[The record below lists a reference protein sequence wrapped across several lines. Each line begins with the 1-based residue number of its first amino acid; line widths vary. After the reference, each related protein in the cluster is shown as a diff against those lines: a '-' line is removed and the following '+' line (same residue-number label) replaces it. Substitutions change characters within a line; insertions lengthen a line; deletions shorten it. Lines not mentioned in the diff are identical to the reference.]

1 MDKYTGFMALPYRD
15 LLTYCQSQNAWLR
28 ETIEALVRLESP
40 SHDKAAVDR
49 CGNELERRLTDL
61 GASVERLQQDTRG
74 DHLRAHW
81 KGTRGKAK
89 GTREKTKGPR
99 EKSEGQVLLL
109 GHFDT
114 VWDVGS
120 LQQMPLREVDGR
132 LYGPGIYDMKSGIAV
147 SMLAMRALDSLGAG
161 GRPHVGMLWTTD
173 EEIGSG
179 TSRGVIE
186 EEARRSRA
194 VLVLEPS
201 LPGGA
206 VKTSRKGVGEFELVV
221 HGVAAHAGLDPGK
234 GASAINE
241 LARQILNLEAL
252 QDPDRGVTI
261 NVGVITGGSRPN
273 VVADRASARIDVR
286 VQTMADAA
294 LLESKIRGLRAANPA
309 VGLEVAGAV
318 ERPPLERSADVRRL
332 YERAV
337 GIAAAL
343 GRDLSEGAAGGA
355 SDGNFTAALGVPT
368 LDGLGP
374 QGDGAHALHE
384 HVLVAD
390 LTWRGAFLA
399 GLIESFG

>member
-1 MDKYTGFMALPYRD
+1 MALPYRD

-28 ETIEALVRLESP
+28 DTIEALVRRESP

-61 GASVERLQQDTRG
+61 GASAERLRQDTRG

-81 KGTRGKAK
+81 KGTRDDGKGK
-89 GTREKTKGPR
+89 RER
-99 EKSEGQVLLL
+99 AEGQILLL

-120 LQQMPLREVDGR
+120 LEQMPLREVEGR

-147 SMLAMRALDSLGAG
+147 SMLAMRALAALGVAG
-161 GRPHVGMLWTTD
+161 CPSVVMLWTTD

-179 TSRGVIE
+179 TSREVIE

-234 GASAINE
+234 GASAIHE

-252 QDPDRGVTI
+252 QDPNRGVTI
-261 NVGVITGGSRPN
+261 NVGVIAGGSRTN

-286 VQTMADAA
+286 VQTMADGAR
-294 LLESKIRGLRAANPA
+294 LESAIRGLRAAHPA
-309 VGLEVAGAV
+309 VRLEIAGAV
-318 ERPPLERSADVRRL
+318 DRPPLERSPGVGRL

-343 GRDLSEGAAGGA
+343 GRDLLEGAAGGG

-384 HVLVAD
+384 HVLVDD
-390 LTWRGAFLA
+390 LPWRGAFLA

>member
-1 MDKYTGFMALPYRD
+1 MPAPYSD
-15 LLTYCQSQNAWLR
+15 LLTHCQSRKAWLL
-28 ETIEALVRLESP
+28 ETIGALVQRESP

-49 CGNELERRLTDL
+49 CGHELERRLTDL
-61 GASVERLQQDTRG
+61 GASVERLRRDKRG
-74 DHLRAHW
+74 DHLLAHW
-81 KGTRGKAK
+81 KGTREKGQGK
-89 GTREKTKGPR
+89 REKAQGTTER
-99 EKSEGQVLLL
+99 AEGQILLL

-120 LQQMPLREVDGR
+120 LEQMPLREVDGR

-147 SMLAMRALDSLGAG
+147 SMLALRALDELAVAG
-161 GRPHVGMLWTTD
+161 CPRIVMLWTTD

-179 TSRGVIE
+179 TSRDVIE
-186 EEARRSRA
+186 EEARRSKA

-234 GASAINE
+234 GASAIQE

-252 QDPDRGVTI
+252 QDRDRGVTI
-261 NVGVITGGSRPN
+261 NVGVIAGGSRAN

-294 LLESKIRGLRAANPA
+294 LLESAIRGLRAAHPA
-309 VGLEVAGAV
+309 VRLEITGAV
-318 ERPPLERSADVRRL
+318 DRPPLERSPGVGRL

-337 GIAAAL
+337 RIAAAL
-343 GRDLSEGAAGGA
+343 GHDLLEGAAGGG

-384 HVLVAD
+384 HVLVDD
-390 LTWRGAFLA
+390 LTWRAAFLA
-399 GLIESFG
+399 GLIESLG

>member
-1 MDKYTGFMALPYRD
+1 MAAPYPD
-15 LLTYCQSQNAWLR
+15 LLTYCQSQKAWLR

-40 SHDKAAVDR
+40 SLDKVAVDR

-61 GASVERLQQDTRG
+61 GAIVERLPQDARG

-81 KGTRGKAK
+81 IDKGKGK
-89 GTREKTKGPR
+89 REKAQGTS
-99 EKSEGQVLLL
+99 EQAEGQILLL

-114 VWDVGS
+114 VWNVGS
-120 LQQMPLREVDGR
+120 LEQMPLREVGGR

-147 SMLAMRALDSLGAG
+147 SMLAMRALDELGVA
-161 GRPHVGMLWTTD
+161 RCSRVVMLWTTD

-186 EEARRSRA
+186 EEARRSKA

-221 HGVAAHAGLDPGK
+221 HGVAAHAGLDPDK
-234 GASAINE
+234 GASAIHE

-252 QDPDRGVTI
+252 QDLDRGVTI
-261 NVGVITGGSRPN
+261 NVGVIAGGSRPN

-286 VQTMADAA
+286 VQTMADGAR
-294 LLESKIRGLRAANPA
+294 LESAIRGLRATHPT
-309 VGLEVAGAV
+309 VRLEISGGVD
-318 ERPPLERSADVRRL
+318 RPPLERSPGVGRL
-332 YERAV
+332 YERAA
-337 GIAAAL
+337 GISAAL
-343 GRDLSEGAAGGA
+343 GRDLLEGAAGGG

-384 HVLVAD
+384 HVVLDNLA
-390 LTWRGAFLA
+390 WRGAFLA

>member
-1 MDKYTGFMALPYRD
+1 MALPYRE
-15 LLTYCQSQNAWLR
+15 LLTYCQSQDAWLR

-61 GASVERLQQDTRG
+61 GASVERLRQDTRG

-81 KGTRGKAK
+81 KGTREK
-89 GTREKTKGPR
+89 G
-99 EKSEGQVLLL
+99 QILLL

-120 LQQMPLREVDGR
+120 LEQMPLREVDGR

-161 GRPHVGMLWTTD
+161 GRPRVVMLWTTD

-186 EEARRSRA
+186 EEARRSGA

-206 VKTSRKGVGEFELVV
+206 VKTSRKGVGEFELIV

-234 GASAINE
+234 GASAIHE

-294 LLESKIRGLRAANPA
+294 LLDSAIRGLRAANPA
-309 VGLEVAGAV
+309 VGLEIDGAV
-318 ERPPLERSADVRRL
+318 ERPPLERSPGVRRL
-332 YERAV
+332 YKRAV

-343 GRDLSEGAAGGA
+343 GRDLPEGAAGGG

-384 HVLVAD
+384 HVLVDD

>member
-15 LLTYCQSQNAWLR
+15 LLTYCQSQKAWLL
-28 ETIEALVRLESP
+28 ETIGALVRRESP
-40 SHDKAAVDR
+40 SHDKAAVDG

-61 GASVERLQQDTRG
+61 GAIVERLRQDTRG

-81 KGTRGKAK
+81 KGTREKGQGKKEKAK
-89 GTREKTKGPR
+89 G
-99 EKSEGQVLLL
+99 QILLL

-120 LQQMPLREVDGR
+120 LEQMPFREVGGR

-147 SMLAMRALDSLGAG
+147 SMLAMRALDELGVA
-161 GRPHVGMLWTTD
+161 RCSRVVMLWTTD

-186 EEARRSRA
+186 EEARRSKA

-221 HGVAAHAGLDPGK
+221 HGVAAHAGLDPDK
-234 GASAINE
+234 GASALHE

-252 QDPDRGVTI
+252 QDLDRGVTI
-261 NVGVITGGSRPN
+261 NVGVIAGGSRPN

-286 VQTMADAA
+286 VQTMADGAR
-294 LLESKIRGLRAANPA
+294 LESAIRGLRATHPT
-309 VGLEVAGAV
+309 VRLEISGESTGRRSNARLASVV
-318 ERPPLERSADVRRL
+318 FTNEQSVSRRRSAATSWTVPLAADRT
-332 YERAV
+332 
-337 GIAAAL
+337 GISRQRWVL
-343 GRDLSEGAAGGA
+343 
-355 SDGNFTAALGVPT
+355 
-368 LDGLGP
+368 
-374 QGDGAHALHE
+374 LH
-384 HVLVAD
+384 
-390 LTWRGAFLA
+390 
-399 GLIESFG
+399 